1 MLTVTIKIQSSR
13 PQFCW
18 LVGLSCVLFQ
28 DVCTG
33 FHDVVRLL
41 RFVSDAILSSRLRLQ
56 TPTVQSVGKKRGTPR
71 IRQSQDHIDLRMRIL
86 EDSKIKVLS
95 VEGEFKEPQ
104 ESREDVYMHRI
115 LLMIGFLGPD
125 PNIITQHEIV

>member
-1 MLTVTIKIQSSR
+1 MLTMMIKIQSSR

-18 LVGLSCVLFQ
+18 LVGLSRLLFQ

-33 FHDVVRLL
+33 FHDVVHLL
-41 RFVSDAILSSRLRLQ
+41 RFVSDTILSSCLRLL
-56 TPTVQSVGKKRGTPR
+56 TPTVQSVGKKHGTPR
-71 IRQSQDHIDLRMRIL
+71 IRQSQDHIDFRMRIL
-86 EDSKIKVLS
+86 EDSQIKVLS

-104 ESREDVYMHRI
+104 RSREDVYMHHI

-125 PNIITQHEIV
+125 PSVITQHEIM